1 VEGRIEN
8 PYEPS
13 PFSRFNQ
20 VGIVH
25 LLGEGL
31 GFETIWV
38 LTFFQTVAFLAADC
52 WRMVGLT
59 GQSLPIFR
67 VSRKYGLR

>member
-38 LTFFQTVAFLAADC
+38 LTFFQTAAFLAADC
-52 WRMVGLT
+52 WRMVGNPYLIAFT
-59 GQSLPIFR
+59 SELLVNR
-67 VSRKYGLR
+67 AE